1 MLFQL
6 SFLQLIVHQDNYRRL
21 VTKSEVTILGEV
33 RSEDSNPHDQLYTA
47 RVLLMPC
54 SEYKHPQ
61 IRNSAE
67 IAITIA
73 FTKTVP

>member
-6 SFLQLIVHQDNYRRL
+6 NFLQLIVHQDNNRRL